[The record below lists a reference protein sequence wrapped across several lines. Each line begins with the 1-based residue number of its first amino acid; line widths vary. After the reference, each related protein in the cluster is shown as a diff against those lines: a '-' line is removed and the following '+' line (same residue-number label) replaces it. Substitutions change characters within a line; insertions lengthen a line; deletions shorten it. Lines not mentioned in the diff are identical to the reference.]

1 MFGSINLV
9 PYFLIAF
16 IALTIGSY
24 FKGRLDGKDTV
35 QVQFES
41 YKSKQIKINAD
52 LNAAARS
59 KEQELQASANNLQ
72 KVKDDEI
79 RKISNL
85 NASLVDSLRNRK
97 ARTDET
103 RLPINSS
110 DPEASCTGKQLYR
123 EDAEFLARIA
133 READEITVSLNQCYA
148 QYDSLLKK

>member
-24 FKGRLDGKDTV
+24 FKGRSDGKDTV
-35 QVQFES
+35 QVQFEN
-41 YKSKQIKINAD
+41 YKSEQIKINAD

-103 RLPINSS
+103 RLPSNSS